1 MKQKRTAI
9 AWTGLAA
16 AGVVLVLAGCAV
28 KTEPT
33 RNVLEYRMPAGR
45 VLTYEAKSEQSQ
57 VMEVMGQSNDTR
69 TSGTSVFTVRS
80 KAAKGK
86 DFLLGVTLDSIAV
99 TVANSLQGDMS
110 PDMSAVKGKSFDMV
124 LSPLGS
130 EVDVT
135 GAEAIT
141 YTISGETHT
150 MASGFKTFFP
160 DVSGKPAQVG
170 DTWPSSAS
178 VEEIAGPVKIKVET
192 RNVNTLEG
200 FETIQGMNCAR
211 VATEVTGT
219 LTGTGSQM
227 GMDLS
232 FTGVIKGHE
241 VWYFA
246 VKEGIYVQA
255 TSEMTTQMSIDVP
268 AAGMTIPATQT
279 SKSETRLTGRK

>member
-1 MKQKRTAI
+1 MKKNAFARRSAL
-9 AWTGLAA
+9 AAA

-28 KTEPT
+28 KTEPA
-33 RNVLEYRMPAGR
+33 RNILEYRMPAGR
-45 VLTYEAKSEQSQ
+45 VLTYEAKAEQSQ
-57 VMEVMGQSNDTR
+57 VMDIMGQSNDTR
-69 TSGTSVFTVRS
+69 TSSTSVFTVKS
-80 KAAKGK
+80 KSLK
-86 DFLLGVTLDSIAV
+86 DKNFLLGVTIDSTAV

-130 EVDVT
+130 EVDVA

-160 DVSGKPAQVG
+160 DVSGKPALVG
-170 DTWPSSAS
+170 ETWPSSAT
-178 VEEIAGPVKIKVET
+178 VEETAGPIKIKVEVQ
-192 RNVNTLEG
+192 NVNTLEG
-200 FETIQGMNCAR
+200 FETVEGMNCAR
-211 VATEVTGT
+211 IATQVTGT
-219 LTGTGSQM
+219 LTGSGSQM

-232 FTGVIKGHE
+232 FTGVIKGRD

-255 TSEMTTQMSIDVP
+255 TSETTTQMSIDVP

>member
-1 MKQKRTAI
+1 MKKNAFARRSAL
-9 AWTGLAA
+9 AAA

-33 RNVLEYRMPAGR
+33 RNILEYRMPAGR

-69 TSGTSVFTVRS
+69 TSSTSVFTVRS
-80 KAAKGK
+80 KAPKGK
-86 DFLLGVTLDSIAV
+86 DFLLGVTLDSIAM

-130 EVDVT
+130 EVDVA

-141 YTISGETHT
+141 YTISGETRT
-150 MASGFKTFFP
+150 MAPGFKTFFP

-178 VEEIAGPVKIKVET
+178 VEEAAGPIKIKVEVQ
-192 RNVNTLEG
+192 NVNTLEG
-200 FETIQGMNCAR
+200 FETVQGLNCAR
-211 VATEVTGT
+211 VATQVTGT
-219 LTGTGSQM
+219 LTGAGNQM

-232 FTGVIKGHE
+232 FTGVIKGRE

-255 TSEMTTQMSIDVP
+255 TSETTTQMSIDVP